1 MHRLTRN
8 TQNVGDLLPAHPGTQ
23 RCLDLSQLQGVSQC
37 AQRSHSPQPGA
48 RIISI
53 RSSFGQL

>member
-8 TQNVGDLLPAHPGTQ
+8 TQNVSDLLPAHPGTQ
-23 RCLDLSQLQGVSQC
+23 RCLDLLQLQGVSQGP
-37 AQRSHSPQPGA
+37 QRGHSPQPSA

-53 RSSFGQL
+53 RSN